1 MTTVQFVG
9 GPHDGERVE
18 SPPADPFPERLFK
31 IDFRDGAK
39 YARTGAAEDD
49 ALVFAFDPDGRL
61 TRRARVTFGRLP
73 PEEPD

>member
-1 MTTVQFVG
+1 MNAVQFRG

-18 SPPADPFPERLFK
+18 SPPADPFPERLFA

-49 ALVFAFDPDGRL
+49 AMVFAFDADGSL
-61 TRRARVTFGRLP
+61 TRRARVTFGELP
-73 PEEPD
+73 EDAD